1 MVRGRRSNR
10 RPGRK
15 FGRFNSNRRVTRKL
29 DFTGSLRG
37 ISRVPRISQ
46 DAPWNSITVQ
56 RSIAVT
62 DSTVFSIT
70 NGYLLDVLRNQLNLL
85 TVDLTYRVMAM
96 DVFDTKGR
104 PFEMKVFDYGYN
116 ESASNGTLSLITA
129 VAWPGRMQWSSA
141 RFVWPKAISA
151 RPLSAQIPGTRLI
164 ASGAVGTP
172 SGVESVG
179 AGSLILRVRYLWRPT
194 QPQTTPTS
202 FEVKLASNAIP
213 KDVTDGLVDSGVPKP
228 KFLEHDTV
236 EYVPTPSQRMES
248 ISF

>member
-1 MVRGRRSNR
+1 MVRGRKSNR
-10 RPGRK
+10 SSGRR
-15 FGRFNSNRRVTRKL
+15 FRRFNSNRRISRKQY
-29 DFTGSLRG
+29 FTGSLRR
-37 ISRVPRISQ
+37 ISRVPKISQ
-46 DAPWNSITVQ
+46 DSPWNSITVQ

-62 DSTVFSIT
+62 DSTQFSIT

-85 TVDLTYRVMAM
+85 TVDLTYRIMAM

-116 ESASNGTLSLITA
+116 ESVTNGTLSLITA

-141 RFVWPKAISA
+141 GFVWPKAISA
-151 RPLSAQIPGTRLI
+151 RPLSAQVPGTRLI

-179 AGSLILRVRYLWRPT
+179 SGSLILRVRYLWRPT
-194 QPQTTPTS
+194 QPQTTPTT
-202 FEVKLASNAIP
+202 FEVRLASNAIH
-213 KDVTDGLVDSGVPKP
+213 KDVTDGLEHPGVTKP
-228 KFLEHDTV
+228 KFLEQDTL
-236 EYVPTPSQRMES
+236 EYVPTTSQRMES

>member
-1 MVRGRRSNR
+1 MVRGKKGNRSSGFRFRRFNTNRRSS
-10 RPGRK
+10 RK
-15 FGRFNSNRRVTRKL
+15 V
-29 DFTGSLRG
+29 DFTGSLRK
-37 ISRVPRISQ
+37 ISRVPKISQ

-56 RSIAVT
+56 RTIAVA

-70 NGYLLDVLRNQLNLL
+70 NGYLLDVLRNQLYL
-85 TVDLTYRVMAM
+85 TTADLTYRVMAM

-116 ESASNGTLSLITA
+116 ESISNGTLSLVTA

-151 RPLSAQIPGTRLI
+151 RPLSSQIPGTRLI

-179 AGSLILRVRYLWRPT
+179 SGSLILRVRYLWRPT

-202 FEVKLASNAIP
+202 FEVKLASNAVT
-213 KDVTDGLVDSGVPKP
+213 KDATDGLEHPGVTKP

-236 EYVPTPSQRMES
+236 EYVPSPSQRMES
-248 ISF
+248 LSF